1 MARVTVEDCIDVE
14 PNRFNLIVMAAQR
27 ARQIANG
34 ADPLVD
40 EETDKPTV
48 IALREIA
55 EGNDED
61 ATTTDFSEAT
71 VLTLYL
77 LPESNALLR
86 PIMEE
91 RLAPGARVISHNYEV
106 EGWTPV
112 AQDTLRDEAGTEHYL
127 YLYVI
132 GPR

>member
-34 ADPLVD
+34 SDPLVD

-55 EGNDED
+55 EGHIDQDNVRTYQAELDARLAAMQAELPPPPQDED
-61 ATTTDFSEAT
+61 
-71 VLTLYL
+71 
-77 LPESNALLR
+77 
-86 PIMEE
+86 
-91 RLAPGARVISHNYEV
+91 
-106 EGWTPV
+106 
-112 AQDTLRDEAGTEHYL
+112 
-127 YLYVI
+127 
-132 GPR
+132 